1 MVIHTH
7 NSYTTHSNIIH
18 THNSYTTHTCAHT
31 FMQRTIMHTHHTHTH
46 TRSVRNMHIPPK
58 PHTLTQT
65 SYYPPSPPPT
75 HSHHKHTSSY
85 QHTFHPKDGCIQ
97 HMLREELQPA
107 LHVAHSHTNFT
118 SIFTQLIP
126 TTWSTP
132 TPQTT
137 QHCSQ
142 RSTGETSVSWRATIQ
157 RRSSQ
162 SFTSAW

>member
-1 MVIHTH
+1 
-7 NSYTTHSNIIH
+7 
-18 THNSYTTHTCAHT
+18 
-31 FMQRTIMHTHHTHTH
+31 MHTHHNTH
-46 TRSVRNMHIPPK
+46 TRSVHNMHIPPK

-75 HSHHKHTSSY
+75 HSHRKHTSSY

-97 HMLREELQPA
+97 HTLREELQPA
-107 LHVAHSHTNFT
+107 LHLAHSHTNFT

-142 RSTGETSVSWRATIQ
+142 RSTGGDICPLVSYHPEKIQLVVHKCMVIWCLHATIQ
-157 RRSSQ
+157 RRLGQ
-162 SFTSAW
+162 LFTSAL